1 MCASGNYKRNAIPK
15 EIPKES
21 EFIPAAKKP
30 NQTTDDMWS
39 ELMKL
44 KE

>member
-1 MCASGNYKRNAIPK
+1 MCSSGNYKRNSIPK
-15 EIPKES
+15 EE

-30 NQTTDDMWS
+30 TQTTDDMWS

-44 KE
+44 RE

>member
-15 EIPKES
+15 EC

-30 NQTTDDMWS
+30 TQTADDMWS